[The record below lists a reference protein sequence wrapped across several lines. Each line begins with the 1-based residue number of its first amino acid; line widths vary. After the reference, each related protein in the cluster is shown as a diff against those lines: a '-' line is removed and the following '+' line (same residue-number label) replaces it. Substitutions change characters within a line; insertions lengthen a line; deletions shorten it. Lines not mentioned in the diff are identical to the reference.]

1 VSTDPQNA
9 KDNALDKDLEQEVES
24 ALADLNPAEIEAAAS
39 QAPVEQRA
47 STPHH
52 GGGNPH
58 DGESSRIQGRIV
70 GIRERDVYVDYG
82 GKSEGFVPLD
92 EFEADSPPEVGQI
105 FTFIP
110 HGFDR
115 DSGQMRLSLREV
127 KIDADWESLK
137 VGDTVE
143 ARVTG
148 TNIGGLE
155 LTIHGLR
162 AFMPKSQV
170 DIVRHEDFRG
180 FVGKRL
186 ECQVTEID
194 RRGKNILVSRR
205 KVLEREQEKLR
216 AEAKEGLEV
225 GQVKAGKVQRLTDFG
240 AFVDIG
246 GIEGLLH
253 VSDISYARINH
264 PKEVLKPGQEVE
276 VQITKLDLARDRISL
291 GMKQLKQDPW
301 QLVEGNYRPGN
312 TVEGK
317 IVKLMDFGAFVALE
331 EGVEGLIPISEM
343 SWTQRVNHPKD
354 ILKVGD
360 MARVQVLNVDSK
372 KRRISLSLKAM
383 SEDPWASVQDRYAPD
398 TVVKGAVTRITN
410 FGAFVQLEEGI
421 EGLVH
426 ISELSDQHVRSVGD
440 VVKEGELIE
449 CKVLGLD
456 MKQRRISLSVKA
468 TKESSQ
474 AEMEMM
480 PDLQD
485 RKQSRK
491 KKRPQRGGLSW

>member
-1 VSTDPQNA
+1 
-9 KDNALDKDLEQEVES
+9 
-24 ALADLNPAEIEAAAS
+24 
-39 QAPVEQRA
+39 
-47 STPHH
+47 
-52 GGGNPH
+52 
-58 DGESSRIQGRIV
+58 
-70 GIRERDVYVDYG
+70 
-82 GKSEGFVPLD
+82 
-92 EFEADSPPEVGQI
+92 
-105 FTFIP
+105 
-110 HGFDR
+110 
-115 DSGQMRLSLREV
+115 
-127 KIDADWESLK
+127 
-137 VGDTVE
+137 
-143 ARVTG
+143 
-148 TNIGGLE
+148 
-155 LTIHGLR
+155 
-162 AFMPKSQV
+162 
-170 DIVRHEDFRG
+170 
-180 FVGKRL
+180 
-186 ECQVTEID
+186 
-194 RRGKNILVSRR
+194 
-205 KVLEREQEKLR
+205 
-216 AEAKEGLEV
+216 
-225 GQVKAGKVQRLTDFG
+225 
-240 AFVDIG
+240 
-246 GIEGLLH
+246 
-253 VSDISYARINH
+253 
-264 PKEVLKPGQEVE
+264 
-276 VQITKLDLARDRISL
+276 
-291 GMKQLKQDPW
+291 
-301 QLVEGNYRPGN
+301 
-312 TVEGK
+312 
-317 IVKLMDFGAFVALE
+317 MDFGAFVALE